1 MFVEYLFVLILCAKN
16 NIEYFLS
23 IQNVTLSSSD
33 LLSACNDNNISD
45 KLHRWMRVAVPLL
58 LPLST
63 TTEYCAK
70 LCNGSLIDVVEA
82 FRQLHARE
90 HAANNATSSAE
101 LWNAVGDE
109 IIASKR
115 ASSNDALH
123 TLSRYW

>member
-1 MFVEYLFVLILCAKN
+1 MN
-16 NIEYFLS
+16 
-23 IQNVTLSSSD
+23 
-33 LLSACNDNNISD
+33 ACNDNNISD
-45 KLHRWMRVAVPLL
+45 NLNRWMRVSVPLPL
-58 LPLST
+58 PLPLST
-63 TTEYCAK
+63 ATDYCAK

-101 LWNAVGDE
+101 LWNAVGNAVGDE

>member
-1 MFVEYLFVLILCAKN
+1 M
-16 NIEYFLS
+16 
-23 IQNVTLSSSD
+23 QNVTRSSSD
-33 LLSACNDNNISD
+33 LLNACNDNNISD
-45 KLHRWMRVAVPLL
+45 KLHRWMRVAVPLP

-63 TTEYCAK
+63 AKEYCAK